1 MVVSMSFRVVIKYR
15 APNGALRPV
24 IAAAHGCGEVEVIK
38 HRASND
44 ALRRADLGI
53 LPPAFT
59 EGVIKHRATGGALR
73 HARPRGVGCSVVHGH
88 KDRAPNG
95 ALRLERVVEERVQ
108 VELVIKHRAP
118 NGTLRPSSALL

>member
-1 MVVSMSFRVVIKYR
+1 MKHR

-24 IAAAHGCGEVEVIK
+24 VAAAHGCGEVEVIK

-59 EGVIKHRATGGALR
+59 ERVIKHRATGGALR

-88 KDRAPNG
+88 NDRAPNG
-95 ALRLERVVEERVQ
+95 ALKPTNTSL
-108 VELVIKHRAP
+108 HRAP
-118 NGTLRPSSALL
+118 PRRHLASSAKRLIKTVESHDQGCTSLES